1 VAERTSLTSLNKD
14 GGASLIS
21 SRSRRDR
28 SVSVARTNEE
38 VQVASQSCAWS
49 SDADT
54 SSRTVALSRPW
65 SSAFAVAASSKDSH
79 IE

>member
-1 VAERTSLTSLNKD
+1 MAERTSLTSLNND
-14 GGASLIS
+14 DGASLIS

-28 SVSVARTNEE
+28 SVSVARTNE
-38 VQVASQSCAWS
+38 VQATSQSCAWS
-49 SDADT
+49 SDVET

-65 SSAFAVAASSKDSH
+65 SSAFAVAASSRDSH